1 MRAERREETAAALRE
16 QLRAADAE
24 IETPDGLWERVR
36 ASRED
41 VVAGVPARGAGVRR
55 PLPMSVIAVAA
66 AAVAFVLCGTWW
78 LVAPSMGSG
87 AVQGSTE
94 KPSGVNTPGRP
105 GAITLRVHNTEKAC
119 RELRTLECAL
129 RVAKNPYELYAAPG
143 NAAGRVWH
151 GDELTA
157 TCVVTDGRL
166 VTDEK
171 GLSSTRWYR
180 VEKAARGGGDR
191 FEGWLPGV
199 RTRNSTEVR
208 LCSGDEK
215 PDGGKSSA
223 GESGAGK
230 SGAGKSG
237 SQEPGGRKPGGQGS

>member
-36 ASRED
+36 VARED
-41 VVAGVPARGAGVRR
+41 VTPVASAGRAARRR
-55 PLPMSVIAVAA
+55 PLPMTVIAVAA
-66 AAVAFVLCGTWW
+66 AAVAFVLSGTWW
-78 LVAPSMGSG
+78 LVSPSGSG
-87 AVQGSTE
+87 SVQGSSADQ
-94 KPSGVNTPGRP
+94 PSSEAPAPGRSEP
-105 GAITLRVHNTEKAC
+105 ITLRVHNVEKAC

-129 RVAKNPYELYAAPG
+129 RVAKNPYEPYANPG

-180 VEKAARGGGDR
+180 VEKAAGDAGGKR

-199 RTRNSTEVR
+199 RTRNSTDVR
-208 LCSGDEK
+208 LCSGAEK
-215 PDGGKSSA
+215 PGQAGG
-223 GESGAGK
+223 
-230 SGAGKSG
+230 
-237 SQEPGGRKPGGQGS
+237 